1 VVVGTKKVGV
11 KGQCGTPPN
20 WAIVLAGG
28 EGVRLQ
34 DLTRKIDG
42 DSRPKQFSRIFGDRS
57 LLGHTR
63 DRLKPIFG
71 DDRLMFVVTKEH
83 GSFYTEELPDVDPS
97 RLVAQPANRGTG
109 VAIMAALLQL
119 LEYEVDAT
127 VGIFPS
133 DHFYADNAAFAAT
146 VKLAIDISNEH
157 HESIVLIGAK
167 PEWPEVEFG
176 WIEPGVSMTNGTRT
190 PLFGVSRFCEKPLL
204 TEAHNLMRRGG
215 LWNTFITIGRAG
227 AFLKL
232 LSATVLPAM
241 MSIAEAVAD
250 GNLESVYNEIE
261 TIDFSK
267 HVLSMEAGS
276 LLVMAD
282 NASGW
287 ADLGNQARVI
297 DTLDRNNIEPDWL
310 RQMRELQSS
319 RPPNPEVHVGHETTR
334 AAMRNTAVV

>member
-1 VVVGTKKVGV
+1 M
-11 KGQCGTPPN
+11 KGLRVTPPS

-28 EGVRLQ
+28 DGIRLQ

-57 LLGHTR
+57 LLSHTR

-71 DDRLMFVVTKEH
+71 DNRLMFVVTKDH
-83 GSFYTEELPDVDPS
+83 DSFYTEELADVDPS
-97 RLVAQPANRGTG
+97 CVVEQPANRGTA
-109 VAIMAALLQL
+109 VAIIAGLIQL
-119 LEYEVDAT
+119 FEHEVDPI

-133 DHFYADNAAFAAT
+133 DHYYADNAAFEAM
-146 VKLAIDISNEH
+146 VKSAIDISSEH
-157 HESIVLIGAK
+157 RDSIVLIGAK

-176 WIEPGVSMTNGTRT
+176 WIEPGVSMTNGSRT
-190 PLFGVSRFCEKPLL
+190 PLFGVSRFCEKPPL
-204 TEAHNLMRRGG
+204 TEAYNLMKRGG

-241 MSIAEAVAD
+241 TSITEALAD
-250 GNLESVYNEIE
+250 GNLDSVYNKIE

-267 HVLSMEAGS
+267 HVLSREAGG

-310 RQMRELQSS
+310 REMRALQSS
-319 RPPNPEVHVGHETTR
+319 RPPNPQVHVGHETTR
-334 AAMRNTAVV
+334 AAVRNTAVV